1 MAHENFPVTYLKSS
15 MGSVGTEASGAA
27 AGNPAHLHRAL
38 PVTTSDG
45 PGRIEALPFMK
56 FKDYYEVMG
65 VPRGAT
71 QDEIKRSYRKLARKF
86 HPDVSKETQAE
97 ERFKEL
103 QEAYE
108 VLKDP
113 EKRAA
118 YDQLGQNWRQGQ
130 DFRPPPDWGKGFEFT
145 AGRGGS
151 RAGSAGAGQ
160 RPDFSNFFSELFG
173 ERSPFRGATHGFETG
188 AGGSSRSYAA
198 AGQDHVAR
206 VEIDLED
213 AFRGGTRTIEL
224 RTPEITPEGHVTT
237 KPRTLRVSIPAGVVE
252 GQQIRLAGQGS
263 AGIGGG
269 PAGDLYL
276 EVNFRPHP
284 QFRLEGRDV
293 NVQLPVAPWEA
304 ALGETVA
311 VPTLGGPVEMK
322 LPAGARTG
330 QRLRLRGRG
339 LPGPTP
345 GDQYVTLAIV
355 LPPDSPRAREI
366 FAQMKQELPFDPRA
380 ELVASARATA

>member
-1 MAHENFPVTYLKSS
+1 M
-15 MGSVGTEASGAA
+15 
-27 AGNPAHLHRAL
+27 R
-38 PVTTSDG
+38 
-45 PGRIEALPFMK
+45 

-71 QDEIKRSYRKLARKF
+71 QDEIKRAYRKLARKF
-86 HPDVSKETQAE
+86 HPDVSKEKNAE

-118 YDQLGQNWRQGQ
+118 YDQLGSDWRQGQ
-130 DFRPPPDWGKGFEFT
+130 EFRPPPDWGKGFEFT
-145 AGRGGS
+145 PGRGG
-151 RAGSAGAGQ
+151 RGGRGAHAAGPGAGA
-160 RPDFSNFFSELFG
+160 DFSDFFSELFG
-173 ERSPFRGATHGFETG
+173 TRSPFGGTHGFQSAGRAG
-188 AGGSSRSYAA
+188 AGAGQGFAS

-213 AFRGGTRTIEL
+213 AYRGGTRTLEL
-224 RTPEITPEGHVTT
+224 RTPEITPDGHVTSR
-237 KPRTLRVSIPAGVVE
+237 PRTLRVSIPAGVVE

-269 PAGDLYL
+269 PSGDLYL

-284 QFRLEGRDV
+284 LFKVDGRDV
-293 NVQLPVAPWEA
+293 IVQLPVAPWEA
-304 ALGETVA
+304 ALGEAVS

-322 LPAGARTG
+322 LPVGARAG

-345 GDQYVTLAIV
+345 GDQYVLLSIV
-355 LPPDSPRAREI
+355 LPPDSPAARD
-366 FAQMKQELPFDPRA
+366 FFTRMKRELPFDPRA
-380 ELVASARATA
+380 ELAASGRASA